1 MLNNLQKM
9 HLKLLREEQFKKAAE
24 AGSDLIGNE
33 TADKTKKFS
42 RTSLQNSLGTATIE
56 KILTMMKI

>member
-1 MLNNLQKM
+1 M

-42 RTSLQNSLGTATIE
+42 RTSPQNSLGTATIE